1 MNTNNIGLPRCLT
14 GIFELHSGYS
24 LRFIKRYIAMRD
36 LNEEDISGV
45 RDAVIRKVSDN
56 VRFSYITLLETKKEG
71 PRRAEVLFS
80 VKGKASK
87 AVVSLESK
95 CVERVQALPENCQ
108 PMFSPDDC
116 NLAEKIV
123 MQDPEVQ
130 KMLAERYGIALEDID
145 TQLVCDP
152 WSVHSPTADFELL
165 HWRKTQ
171 GEEEPGVAARLVQTF
186 LYWRS
191 TAVDNQYA
199 HPIDLLPVVDLIA
212 EKVVHIGHQP
222 GVTPPTMNKSSFVN
236 YHRDSIAANTYLPS
250 KFRPCMPPLDV
261 VQPEGPAFCVEE
273 NENGRFVSWDKWTLR
288 LGFNYREGLV
298 LHDVKFDGRSILNR
312 ASLVEMAVPYGDPNP
327 PYERKCAFDVGDY
340 GLGYC
345 TNSLE
350 LGCDC
355 LGHIRYFDVTLADS
369 AGNPYVVKKAICLHE
384 EDDGLL
390 WKHVEFRTGHS
401 EARRSRRL
409 VISFI
414 ATVVNYEYL
423 FYWYFLQDG
432 TIEYEI
438 KLSGMLST
446 NMLSASES
454 EYGQPKHGTLV
465 APGVNA
471 QVHQHMF
478 CARLDFAV
486 DGQVNSVEEVDLVSG
501 GSGPNPFGNLM
512 GPVKTPLTSEK
523 QAARVADST
532 RARSWRITNLDSLH
546 PVTKQ
551 PVAYKLVP
559 FTRGPAQPTLLTGPK
574 STVTKKGVFATKN
587 IWVTHHNDEQMWP
600 AGEFTVQ
607 GELGKGIP
615 EWIAD
620 DKDVSSGD
628 LVVWHSFGVVH
639 MPRPEDFPV
648 MPVEHTGFS
657 IKPDGFFANNPSNDL
672 PPPGVGGSKCCM

>member
-1 MNTNNIGLPRCLT
+1 M
-14 GIFELHSGYS
+14 
-24 LRFIKRYIAMRD
+24 KD
-36 LNEEDISGV
+36 LSKDEISTV
-45 RDAVIRKVSDN
+45 RDVVVDKFSGK
-56 VRFSYITLLETKKEG
+56 VRFSYITLLETKKKDV
-71 PRRAEVLFS
+71 RRAVALFTLR
-80 VKGKASK
+80 GKHFKAIVHLKSK
-87 AVVSLESK
+87 FVES
-95 CVERVQALPENCQ
+95 VQALPERCQ

-123 MQDPEVQ
+123 MEDEKVREI
-130 KMLAERYGIALEDID
+130 LSERYGISSEDIG

-152 WSVHSPTADFELL
+152 WSVHCATPDFDLL
-165 HWRKTQ
+165 HWREAQ
-171 GEEEPGVAARLVQTF
+171 GEEGEEGVAARLVQTF

-191 TAVDNQYA
+191 SAIHNQYA
-199 HPIDLLPVVDLIA
+199 HPIDILPVVDLIA
-212 EKVVHIGHQP
+212 EKVVYIGHQK
-222 GVTPPTMNKSSFVN
+222 GTPPTMNKSFVN
-236 YHRDSIAANTYLPS
+236 YHRDSIAANTYLAT
-250 KFRPCMPPLDV
+250 KYRAQMPPLDV
-261 VQPEGPAFCVEE
+261 VQPNGPGFSVDE
-273 NENGRFVSWDKWTLR
+273 NENGRCVSWDKWTMR

-298 LHDVKFDGRSILNR
+298 LHDVKFDGRSILKR

-355 LGHIRYFDVTLADS
+355 IGHIKYFDVTLANS
-369 AGNPYVVKKAICLHE
+369 AGDPYVVKKAICMHE
-384 EDDGLL
+384 EDDGVL

-446 NMLSASES
+446 NMLSAGELHDG
-454 EYGQPKHGTLV
+454 EPKHGTLV

-478 CARLDFAV
+478 CARLNFAV
-486 DGQVNSVEEVDLVSG
+486 DGEMNSVEEVDVLSG
-501 GSGPNPFGNLM
+501 GREREDNPFGNLM
-512 GPVKTPLTSEK
+512 RPVKTALVTEK
-523 QAARVADST
+523 QAARVADAT
-532 RARSWRITNLDSLH
+532 KARTWRIMNPHSLH
-546 PVTKQ
+546 PVTKKA
-551 PVAYKLVP
+551 VAYKLVP
-559 FTRGPAQPTLLTGPK
+559 FTRGPAQPTLLTGPT
-574 STVTKKGVFATKN
+574 STVTKKGVFATRN
-587 IWVTHHNDEQMWP
+587 IWVTHHNDEEMWP

-607 GELGKGIP
+607 GELGKGLP
-615 EWIAD
+615 EWTAK
-620 DKDVSSGD
+620 DKDVSCGD

-639 MPRPEDFPV
+639 LPRPEDFPV
-648 MPVEHTGFS
+648 MPVEHTGFTL
-657 IKPDGFFANNPSNDL
+657 KPDGFFTNNPSNDL
-672 PPPGVGGSKCCM
+672 PPPAVGASKCCPSE